1 MWQRLSALL
10 TLCLIGVMHPLMAVA
25 EQSQQQ
31 PGPQPP
37 PGYYWPGP
45 WHMWNEGYGWQFW
58 WICPLMMLFML
69 AVFGGIFFFARR
81 QSGDSSHHWVPPW
94 RGPSHAALQILNERF
109 ARDEI
114 QKAEYEE
121 KKAANLFGGLH

>member
-1 MWQRLSALL
+1 MAETFS
-10 TLCLIGVMHPLMAVA
+10 TSHPVFDRGDAPVMAVA

-69 AVFGGIFFFARR
+69 AVFGDIFFFARR
-81 QSGDSSHHWVPPW
+81 QSGGSSHHWGPPW
-94 RGPSHAALQILNERF
+94 RGRSHAALQILN
-109 ARDEI
+109 
-114 QKAEYEE
+114 
-121 KKAANLFGGLH
+121 